1 MTIIPTIS
9 SAMSDMYSDSCICC
23 GFTTT
28 CTCVCYTCN
37 HVPDTFNAHLYVHEH
52 PGHLC
57 PALDGVVVHGV
68 VHCVHGMVVCD
79 VVCGVWY
86 NNLHT
91 HYNSF
96 FLQELCKDDVATHI
110 RLVEHYSS
118 AGPSNTS
125 TIWVFSWIPHCGML
139 ISKLL

>member
-57 PALDGVVVHGV
+57 PVLDGVVVHGV
-68 VHCVHGMVVCD
+68 VHCVHGMVVCG
-79 VVCGVWY
+79 VVCGIITCIHITTV
-86 NNLHT
+86 
-91 HYNSF
+91 F
-96 FLQELCKDDVATHI
+96 FFRNCVKMT
-110 RLVEHYSS
+110 
-118 AGPSNTS
+118 
-125 TIWVFSWIPHCGML
+125 W
-139 ISKLL
+139 LLTFAS